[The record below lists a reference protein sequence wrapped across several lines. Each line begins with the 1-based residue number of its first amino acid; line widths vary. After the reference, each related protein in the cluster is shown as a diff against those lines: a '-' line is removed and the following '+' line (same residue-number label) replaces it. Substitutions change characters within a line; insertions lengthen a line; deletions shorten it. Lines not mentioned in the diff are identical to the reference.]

1 MTKKDLILAALAS
14 SPGAT
19 YTPVQVQKLLF
30 LIDRNVPTDIDGPV
44 FNFTPYDY
52 GPFDSS
58 VYTTIERLEESG
70 LAHIEAPAASRWRN
84 YRLTAAGQL
93 AGEALLLALPERI
106 ATYIRDLSRFVRA
119 VSFAELV
126 SAIYEAYPEMRARS
140 VFRG

>member
-1 MTKKDLILAALAS
+1 MTKRDLVLAALAS

-30 LIDRNVPTDIDGPV
+30 LLDKNISAFTDGPV

-58 VYTTIERLEESG
+58 VYSCLESHQTNG
-70 LAHIEAPAASRWRN
+70 LAEVEISHGTRGRR
-84 YRLTAAGQL
+84 YRLTADGQKAWEEILGRFSQDIAKYIGQL
-93 AGEALLLALPERI
+93 SA
-106 ATYIRDLSRFVRA
+106 YVRSL
-119 VSFAELV
+119 SFAELV
-126 SAIYEAYPEMRARS
+126 SAIYQAYPEMRARS